1 VALNTNPPSP
11 NPSIASFSALPIGT
25 KLQEYEITG
34 VLGEGGFGIVYLAH
48 DKQLDREIAIKEYM
62 PASLASRGPNGAVVV
77 RSGHHGATFQ
87 AGRQSFITEAKLLA
101 KFKHTALVEIFRFWE
116 ENGTAYM
123 AMPFYRGQTLKQ
135 YLRDKSFIVDER
147 WLRAFLAPLLDAL
160 EHLHE
165 IHCYHRD
172 ISPDNILILEN
183 GQPLLLDF
191 GAARRIIGDLTQA
204 LTVILKPGY
213 APVEQYADDSTI
225 KQGPWTDIYGMAAV
239 CFFAIKRAA
248 PPAAVTRMMRDP
260 MVALVTQAPEGF
272 TLGFLAA
279 IDGALKVKPEER
291 PQSVQVFREMLGLST
306 YHADTRASAQANFL
320 QQPQLAQVSSVNT
333 PVTSSEL
340 ASKLAEAGSRAA
352 ALSVAAA
359 PVAVKPTLAPP
370 VDDDGP
376 TLILS
381 SHESQRTFAKPTPAP
396 TPAPTAAKIVA
407 ATPAPTAKNIAKQAA
422 VVETKVTAPS
432 PPPTQPPTPAPT
444 LKLTSAPSPTPLPTT
459 RPTPPP
465 TSPPPTVT
473 ATPTPSAA
481 SLPKAD
487 PVPVKVAS
495 EPKVKNPLSKGL
507 MVAIGGIGAV
517 VVAAALWM
525 FNAGSSSEAPQIAV
539 TPSANSSQTPAEA
552 PKTEPGRQNTE
563 NAITPI
569 APVLDIAKEAAPSA
583 PPVVEVKAP
592 VIPPPSETVAAKTPD
607 PTVIFGPEIDK
618 ATEERLRIEKEAA
631 DKLAATIGF
640 VKLDVQPWGNVV
652 VNGARRAVSPPVKR
666 LALPAGEYKI
676 EISNPGFPDYL
687 ATVNVTAK
695 ETVVVT
701 HRFQ

>member
-11 NPSIASFSALPIGT
+11 NPSIASLSALPVGT

-260 MVALVTQAPEGF
+260 MIALATQAPEGF
-272 TLGFLAA
+272 TPGFLAA
-279 IDGALKVKPEER
+279 IDGGLKVKPEER

-306 YHADTRASAQANFL
+306 YHADTRTSSSSSPTQPLQITTASA
-320 QQPQLAQVSSVNT
+320 ST
-333 PVTSSEL
+333 TSAEL
-340 ASKLAEAGSRAA
+340 ATKLAEAGNRAA

-359 PVAVKPTLAPP
+359 PVVAKPMPAPP
-370 VDDDGP
+370 IDDDGP

-381 SHESQRTFAKPTPAP
+381 NHESQRTFAKPTPAP
-396 TPAPTAAKIVA
+396 TPPPTVKIVA
-407 ATPAPTAKNIAKQAA
+407 ATPAPTAKKAAKQ
-422 VVETKVTAPS
+422 VPIVETKVAAPS
-432 PPPTQPPTPAPT
+432 PAPTQVITQAPTPSPTPTPKVTPAPSPTPAPT
-444 LKLTSAPSPTPLPTT
+444 VAPTPM
-459 RPTPPP
+459 
-465 TSPPPTVT
+465 
-473 ATPTPSAA
+473 PSAA
-481 SLPKAD
+481 PSRKSDSIPA
-487 PVPVKVAS
+487 KVVS
-495 EPKVKNPLSKGL
+495 EPKVKNPLSKSLIGA
-507 MVAIGGIGAV
+507 MGAIGAI
-517 VVAAALWM
+517 VVAAALWL
-525 FNAGSSSEAPQIAV
+525 FNAGSGSDSVAKPAQTA
-539 TPSANSSQTPAEA
+539 SQPPAET
-552 PKTEPGRQNTE
+552 PKTEPPRQVTE
-563 NAITPI
+563 PAITPI
-569 APVLDIAKEAAPSA
+569 APVLDITKDPAPVA
-583 PPVVEVKAP
+583 PPVTDTKAP
-592 VIPPPSETVAAKTPD
+592 VVAPPIETVPNPPPQP
-607 PTVIFGPEIDK
+607 PQIFGPEIDK
-618 ATEERLRIEKEAA
+618 ATEERLRKEKEAA
-631 DKLAATIGF
+631 DQLAARIGF
-640 VKLDVQPWGNVV
+640 VKIDVQPWGNVV
-652 VNGARRAVSPPVKR
+652 VNGARSAVSPPVKR
-666 LALPAGEYKI
+666 LSLAAGEYKI
-676 EISNPGFPDYL
+676 EISNPGFPSYF